1 MTYNFV
7 FPLKTYRVGVDTQK
21 GCDIQPLVD
30 VAHYNNLNTFNNVKD
45 FGLNVPVSGKTQEE
59 YMARLLEANEK
70 REIEIERGKLAVS
83 ILKQMNNRSRL
94 LLDAAKFELKSKE
107 LELQN
112 IKVDFNGSDN
122 PKSDVA

>member
-1 MTYNFV
+1 M
-7 FPLKTYRVGVDTQK
+7 
-21 GCDIQPLVD
+21 
-30 VAHYNNLNTFNNVKD
+30 KD

-59 YMARLLEANEK
+59 FMAELLQANEK

-107 LELQN
+107 FELQN
-112 IKVDFNGSDN
+112 IQADYNGSDI
-122 PKSDVA
+122 KSDVA